1 MVIEKLRTL
10 SKRQYEKLVK
20 LGIGVTEET
29 TVQEVLKFMRTPDAI
44 DLINYDAPMYCNI
57 HAKGY
62 YIAEVL
68 WYGEGNKVG
77 EVCWQSWKSN
87 AVKDWEFAESLA
99 LDYMLKLEISVFDDK
114 AI

>member
-10 SKRQYEKLVK
+10 SKKQYEKLVR

-29 TVQEVLKFMRTPDAI
+29 TVQEVLKFMRSQDAEF
-44 DLINYDAPMYCNI
+44 INGDAPMYCNI
-57 HAKGY
+57 NAKGY
-62 YIAEVL
+62 YIAEVF

-77 EVCWQSWKSN
+77 EISWQYWKSN
-87 AVKDWEFAESLA
+87 AVNDWEFAESLA
-99 LDYMLKLEISVFDDK
+99 LDFMLGLEISVFDDK